1 MSIASFEG
9 LELGAVAAAA
19 GCWIELLSGLDYSV
33 AAARAGEFLKRDA
46 RDFGVKRRDVFGTLG
61 ANQAKLVVGR
71 LRRRVRGHSTHR
83 NRFS

>member
-1 MSIASFEG
+1 MSIASFEGVEG
-9 LELGAVAAAA
+9 LELGAVAAA
-19 GCWIELLSGLDYSV
+19 GLNCSPDLIIGV

-46 RDFGVKRRDVFGTLG
+46 RDLGVKRRDVFGTLG
-61 ANQAKLVVGR
+61 ANQAKLVVER